1 VASFSQASGS
11 RERREATRVASA
23 SRRHSGATRGPS
35 SELRRCVREKAGRH
49 GSGNGACSGWVGLWI
64 EQRRTGAGFALVGQE
79 RRHEDQEPTGGDFSI
94 PTTSSSRLPNAG
106 ACSTAKPRRHA
117 QPGFPTRCMLNPLAI
132 QSYPRQIPAKP
143 RRHAQPV
150 ASARP
155 PWGVAATLA

>member
-1 VASFSQASGS
+1 VASFSQASGAKQ
-11 RERREATRVASA
+11 REWRARADGTAAQRGAHPASCEGVCA
-23 SRRHSGATRGPS
+23 RKQDDT
-35 SELRRCVREKAGRH
+35 